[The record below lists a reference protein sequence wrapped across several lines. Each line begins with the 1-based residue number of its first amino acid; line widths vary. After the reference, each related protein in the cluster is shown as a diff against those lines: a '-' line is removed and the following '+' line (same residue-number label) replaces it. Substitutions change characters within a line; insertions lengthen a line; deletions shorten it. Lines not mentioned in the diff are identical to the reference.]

1 MNFFVEDKDFL
12 NQEEKDYIHNIIYK
26 NPFPLYWNDRTG
38 HLDDNAFLSHTLITR
53 VEKEE
58 TGEVVSHFSDF
69 FIKLLVKFCSKHK
82 INFNKVFRGCI
93 NVTFTL
99 ANKSK
104 KRKGIPHVDHDFP
117 HKQLIIY
124 LNESDGETVIL
135 DRKDKPWKKI
145 KPELYKAICFEG
157 PIKHYAT
164 TPLKYN
170 RRIICVLTFI

>member
-1 MNFFVEDKDFL
+1 M
-12 NQEEKDYIHNIIYK
+12 
-26 NPFPLYWNDRTG
+26 
-38 HLDDNAFLSHTLITR
+38 
-53 VEKEE
+53 
-58 TGEVVSHFSDF
+58 
-69 FIKLLVKFCSKHK
+69 
-82 INFNKVFRGCI
+82 
-93 NVTFTL
+93 
-99 ANKSK
+99 
-104 KRKGIPHVDHDFP
+104 DHDFP

-135 DRKDKPWKKI
+135 DHKDKIWKKI